1 MNTSGKYAGSG
12 VWISVTVVS
21 SPRPPPSPS
30 PKKICI
36 HMGVTAPVRVLDL
49 VSSYPS
55 GPKLSP
61 ARSRHH
67 EVDEEKTKQK
77 QNKKAPT
84 RPRVP
89 VNHFSQSTAFRALN
103 RKARGTQGKENG
115 LASRATTRR
124 EQCWAHRYCGSNNTT
139 CTVLGTPLLMAATT
153 RRVQCWAHRYR
164 WQQQHD
170 VYSAGHFFT
179 DGSNN
184 TTCTVLGTP
193 LQMAATTRRIQCWAH
208 RY

>member
-1 MNTSGKYAGSG
+1 MFVITITNCRFSSKEESFSCLVPPTSGSTVILSSGFSRFVVVCCCWSPTSSVDDFGQRVNQNTYDFNSAKMNTSGKYAGSG

-77 QNKKAPT
+77 QNKKAPH
-84 RPRVP
+84 V
-89 VNHFSQSTAFRALN
+89 RACLSI
-103 RKARGTQGKENG
+103 T
-115 LASRATTRR
+115 LASQPR
-124 EQCWAHRYCGSNNTT
+124 
-139 CTVLGTPLLMAATT
+139 
-153 RRVQCWAHRYR
+153 
-164 WQQQHD
+164 
-170 VYSAGHFFT
+170 SA
-179 DGSNN
+179 
-184 TTCTVLGTP
+184 L
-193 LQMAATTRRIQCWAH
+193 
-208 RY
+208 